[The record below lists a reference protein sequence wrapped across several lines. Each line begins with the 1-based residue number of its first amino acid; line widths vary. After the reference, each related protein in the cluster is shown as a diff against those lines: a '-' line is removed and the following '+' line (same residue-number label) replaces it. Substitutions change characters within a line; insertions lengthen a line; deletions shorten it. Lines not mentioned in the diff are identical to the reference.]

1 MEPQQLGYLGTRP
14 KRYNIWIRLVGVLLI
29 FYFAY
34 HSYCGAFGLR
44 VYAQQEGCWQ
54 KLQLQY
60 EALLHERLALEKRA
74 KLLRDATVDK
84 DVLDE
89 YARKNLNL
97 AKKNEYVIPLTHGD
111 LGP

>member
-1 MEPQQLGYLGTRP
+1 M
-14 KRYNIWIRLVGVLLI
+14 
-29 FYFAY
+29 
-34 HSYCGAFGLR
+34 
-44 VYAQQEGCWQ
+44 
-54 KLQLQY
+54 
-60 EALLHERLALEKRA
+60 LHERLALEKRA